1 MDFSEESLHTI
12 EKDVETTI
20 AELMNDVDVSSLSDI
35 TWNILSKLNKAP
47 LQKYLANI
55 LSLYQKNIN
64 LCRSAAAK
72 LDQLKDEQIV
82 LQKQLIDCQSEQINS
97 VQKTVKTE
105 MKTWAD
111 VARRN
116 VTQNKVLTATTVKEA
131 VRAVNEEEERSKN
144 LIIYGVA
151 EDKNDLVEKD
161 CASNE
166 KLHEIVKSV
175 RRVTLSDD
183 SLPVQG
189 VKVYRLGKKAPNSNR
204 PIKVEFQC
212 SGDVENILKNAHKLK
227 AKDDLK
233 SVYVSPDRTKEQRAE
248 HSKLVK
254 QMKQMI
260 STDGSKHYFIRDN
273 KVNCVDKRVRD

>member
-1 MDFSEESLHTI
+1 M
-12 EKDVETTI
+12 
-20 AELMNDVDVSSLSDI
+20 SSPSDI

-47 LQKYLANI
+47 LQKYLAKI
-55 LSLYQKNIN
+55 VSLYEKNIN

-72 LDQLKDEQIV
+72 IDQLKDEQII
-82 LQKQLIDCQSEQINS
+82 LRKRLIDSQSEQINT
-97 VQKTVKTE
+97 VQKTVQTE

-111 VARRN
+111 VARKN

-151 EDKNDLVEKD
+151 EDKIDDDEKD
-161 CASNE
+161 CSKE

-175 RRVTLSDD
+175 QKVTSSDD
-183 SLPVQG
+183 SLPVHG
-189 VKVYRLGKKAPNSNR
+189 VKVYRLGKKTANSNR

-212 SGDVENILKNAHKLK
+212 SGDVENILKNAYKLK

-248 HSKLVK
+248 HGKLVK

-260 STDGSKHYFIRDN
+260 SRDGSKHYFIRDN
-273 KVNCVDKRVRD
+273 KVNCIDKR